1 VLRTQWSST
10 APLGVCGTPHWCPC
24 GERIE
29 EWADSV
35 SLNPARVPP
44 ALVGSPAVAAAAQRF
59 RQHEGS
65 GLAMLAAL
73 AEMHPLRT

>member
-1 VLRTQWSST
+1 M
-10 APLGVCGTPHWCPC
+10 
-24 GERIE
+24 
-29 EWADSV
+29 

-44 ALVGSPAVAAAAQRF
+44 ALVGSPAVTAAAQRF
-59 RQHEGS
+59 RQHEGP